1 MTDVPAQVMEQIAAD
16 LPSHADQLDTD
27 ISNPIYHANKWIGN
41 EWIDRLQKAAHANTV
56 LKQLSNG
63 QESFSNIG
71 PIEVEKIHIAYSDQG
86 SIRVR
91 VRKGHQSDEI
101 LLIHINTYNITINA
115 SRLWKQDT
123 DIIPFSRNN
132 ANTIIQVLERQL
144 QQYRH
149 LI

>member
-1 MTDVPAQVMEQIAAD
+1 MIDVPTQVMEQITEEF
-16 LPSHADQLDTD
+16 PSHADKLTQD
-27 ISNPIYHANKWIGN
+27 NPRPIHHSDNWIGN
-41 EWIDRLQKAAHANTV
+41 VWFDKLQAAANANTV